1 MHAVKQDFQDHKNP
15 VLIHKKGHR
24 RGEAGILRSCLNQDD
39 GVRFLSSLKV
49 LTLIVIGLLVGGC
62 GGKAAP
68 DHHAKTKAPSTPASE
83 EAKKTGPKT
92 DSVPAKNEPP
102 VKGKTFL
109 DDVKKVGFPKSAFEY
124 AKMCEPELGVP
135 PKVNLDKSV
144 EIPIYVNG
152 VQAYG
157 EFFSCDNPALIGK
170 STVSGSTLQRYEG
183 RTAEGKPLPDVIWV
197 AFGRNSSSSHKHVAG
212 SLQMIGYNKKTG
224 ATAFFESSDR
234 IGPWVTLDK
243 DTLRMRGEMPGI
255 DNPEGFNRAFVTPP
269 IQCVQC
275 HQSDPFITN
284 SFINAAKIP
293 GTDKPVIPVLDEDS
307 PYYVIGGENWDMR
320 TVHIQNHACF
330 DCHRVGMKT
339 IELFMNSGWD
349 PNKHM
354 PPRKPGSLA
363 GELRELLDAWKNGPE
378 NVEGAEWIIPPARG
392 KDRQVVGDD
401 YPYKAAFNRPKAAVS
416 RPGTNDEK
424 AGPKATTLKD
434 RNEEVEKLL
443 KQLLDPQT
451 RKGFEA
457 WIKENGVTEETL
469 EKLRS
474 TAEGDDTDD
483 GKLDDND
490 TKDNYEKAED
500 KGESQDMK
508 D

>member
-39 GVRFLSSLKV
+39 GVRFLKSMKV

-83 EAKKTGPKT
+83 EAKKNGPKT

-197 AFGRNSSSSHKHVAG
+197 AFGRNTSSSHKHVAG

>member
-68 DHHAKTKAPSTPASE
+68 DHRAKTKAPSTPASE

-255 DNPEGFNRAFVTPP
+255 DNPEGFNRAFPHSMCAMPSERSVYNEL
-269 IQCVQC
+269 IYQR
-275 HQSDPFITN
+275 S
-284 SFINAAKIP
+284 
-293 GTDKPVIPVLDEDS
+293 
-307 PYYVIGGENWDMR
+307 
-320 TVHIQNHACF
+320 QN
-330 DCHRVGMKT
+330 
-339 IELFMNSGWD
+339 
-349 PNKHM
+349 
-354 PPRKPGSLA
+354 
-363 GELRELLDAWKNGPE
+363 
-378 NVEGAEWIIPPARG
+378 
-392 KDRQVVGDD
+392 
-401 YPYKAAFNRPKAAVS
+401 
-416 RPGTNDEK
+416 
-424 AGPKATTLKD
+424 
-434 RNEEVEKLL
+434 
-443 KQLLDPQT
+443 T
-451 RKGFEA
+451 RH
-457 WIKENGVTEETL
+457 
-469 EKLRS
+469 
-474 TAEGDDTDD
+474 
-483 GKLDDND
+483 
-490 TKDNYEKAED
+490 
-500 KGESQDMK
+500 
-508 D
+508 

>member
-392 KDRQVVGDD
+392 KDSQVVGDD